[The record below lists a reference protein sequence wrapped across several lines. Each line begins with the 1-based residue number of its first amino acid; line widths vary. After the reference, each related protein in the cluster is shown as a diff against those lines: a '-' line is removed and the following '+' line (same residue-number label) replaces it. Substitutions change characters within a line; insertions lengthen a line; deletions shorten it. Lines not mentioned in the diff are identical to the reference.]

1 MRETWAEFLA
11 DPAFFVRARP
21 HLALSPLVFVASIAL
36 WEAVVRA
43 FEVPHFIAPAPSAVA
58 A

>member
-1 MRETWAEFLA
+1 MRETWAELLA

-21 HLALSPLVFVASIAL
+21 HLVLSPLVFVASIAL